1 MSATG
6 KLNNMSMGEMI
17 CMKMTVAM
25 MVTYG
30 VGGVAAALAPRPPLD
45 TRLAVIALLLLYSVH
60 VFWIALARKRECSSS
75 PE

>member
-60 VFWIALARKRECSSS
+60 VFWIAARKRESSGS